1 MNPSLE
7 LAGPE
12 AERLADAI
20 EAAASRDL
28 YAAAPHALRLRSVA
42 LGSATALLAPTLPVA
57 YFNRVIGLG
66 NETPATSADIDQVVS
81 LFKDSAIGAYWVHI
95 VPSARPADLAALLQQ
110 RGFSLPPRRSWA
122 KFLRSPEVPPM
133 PRSALRIRKAAAS
146 DAHAVAGVLCSAYGM
161 PASTEPWF
169 AALVGRPKWHVWV
182 AEDNDRIVA
191 TGSLFVDADTAWLG
205 AGGTLAEQRGKG
217 AHNALIAARI
227 AAAAEL
233 GCRVIATETGEP
245 VQAEPNPS
253 LANLRRAGF
262 VQVCSRMNFQA
273 PARTAA

>member
-7 LAGPE
+7 LAGSE

-133 PRSALRIRKAAAS
+133 PCSALRIRKAAAS
-146 DAHAVAGVLCSAYGM
+146 DADALAGVLRSAFGM
-161 PASTEPWF
+161 PASIEPWF

-233 GCRVIATETGEP
+233 GCRIIATETGEP
-245 VQAEPNPS
+245 VQAEANPS
-253 LANLRRAGF
+253 LVNLRRAGF